1 MVVQVVHTPSAT
13 YEVSGNGY
21 VPEGEFR
28 KSADSPAT
36 QPKAD
41 PELYGLLL
49 ACTVCNDAVKSEPQ
63 IWTIVGDHRRCLLSL
78 AGKARLDKSQIEQHL
93 PVWASF
99 LL

>member
-1 MVVQVVHTPSAT
+1 MVVQVVPPSAT

-36 QPKAD
+36 QPS
-41 PELYGLLL
+41 ELYGLLL
-49 ACTVCNDAVKSEPQ
+49 QLAPFATMLCWSENLN
-63 IWTIVGDHRRCLLSL
+63 IWTMWATHRRCPAFL
-78 AGKARLDKSQIEQHL
+78 AGKARLDKSQIEHL

-99 LL
+99 PLI